1 MCTKQTAGHG
11 HHSPEGKVVQV
22 VVVVLNVYCTAQ
34 QLLQIEQP
42 AAIIFTH
49 WEKER
54 QGVV

>member
-49 WEKER
+49 WEKKR